1 MASFPLIGEIIGTRV
16 RKTIRH
22 LCFQYQSA
30 DCVQEY
36 ESSRYLRSFLFAGKT
51 PISDIGHSQAV
62 HTAEHDK
69 RLYRYLICS
78 LLNSFLFPIHS

>member
-1 MASFPLIGEIIGTRV
+1 MASFPLIGEIIGTRA

-36 ESSRYLRSFLFAGKT
+36 ESSRYLRSFLYAGK
-51 PISDIGHSQAV
+51 H
-62 HTAEHDK
+62 
-69 RLYRYLICS
+69 R
-78 LLNSFLFPIHS
+78 